1 MALENG
7 GQDEC
12 VAFAFAS
19 VLALADVVSAFVV
32 VVVVYVAA
40 LLSRT
45 STGDLLTQYSVP
57 RN

>member
-32 VVVVYVAA
+32 VVVVVVVVYVAT

-45 STGDLLTQYSVP
+45 STGDLLT
-57 RN
+57 